1 MKNWIFLK
9 GILQD
14 LALSFILTCIFE
26 LSCFPPSY
34 PPETRDLFFF
44 FFFFVWKKSSEE
56 AKNVILRHLRIF
68 WTEAKDYSQ

>member
-34 PPETRDLFFF
+34 PPETRDLLYFFYYFFF
-44 FFFFVWKKSSEE
+44 LSG
-56 AKNVILRHLRIF
+56 KNPLMKQKMLFCVI
-68 WTEAKDYSQ
+68 